1 MGVPQLCLY
10 AECHLILVF
19 RLKDLYKPVMAEG
32 LSWQPVSRIWLRD
45 TFLFGLHVFL
55 KIVNLVDNILF

>member
-1 MGVPQLCLY
+1 MGVPQLCPY

-19 RLKDLYKPVMAEG
+19 RLNDLYKPVMAEG

-45 TFLFGLHVFL
+45 TFLFGLHVF
-55 KIVNLVDNILF
+55 